1 MSEMTKEERVLCAL
15 SRQEPDRV
23 PLYDLVSSTTMIE
36 HFAGEPLTLDNAG
49 EVIPRAMD
57 TALDTTRVFLP
68 GPLERRTD
76 ARGFTFE
83 RRDWFNEWMV
93 RLPFQ
98 DMAGMRR
105 YVQGEIERLAAW
117 QPQDPQV
124 FLTDMLTWKKRYGA
138 TVLPASWAGEALQ
151 DCYIEV
157 GLDWFIWL
165 ASEEPELT
173 QTWIA
178 ARHAQL
184 MRRLQAEYNCRQ
196 VSPVAW
202 IFGDVAYKDRLI
214 FSPAFLKR
222 HSFFRNIAEICDLYH
237 SYQLKVIFHSDGFIT
252 PIVPELIAA
261 GVDAIAPVDTLAGM
275 DLGGLKQ
282 AYGEKLAFVGG
293 IDVENILR
301 SGSVDDVRRAVL
313 NALRLAAPGGG
324 LILGSSSEEL
334 FETLPLE
341 NILALIET
349 TWECGIY
356 PIGSH
361 FPTSSKTSI

>member
-23 PLYDLVSSTTMIE
+23 PLYDLVSSKAMIE
-36 HFAGEPLTLDNAG
+36 HFAGEPLTLENAG

-57 TALDTTRVFLP
+57 AALDTTRIFLP
-68 GPLERRTD
+68 GPLETRTD
-76 ARGFTFE
+76 ARGFTYE

-93 RLPFQ
+93 SLPFQ
-98 DMAGMRR
+98 DIQGMLR
-105 YVQGEIERLAAW
+105 YVHQEIERLGAW
-117 QPQDPQV
+117 QPQDPQA
-124 FLTDMLTWKKRYGA
+124 FLAEMLQWKSRYGA

-165 ASEEPELT
+165 ASEDPGLT

-184 MRRLQAEYNCRQ
+184 MRRLQAESNCRQ

-222 HSFFRNIAEICDLYH
+222 HGFFRNIAEICDLYH

-252 PIVPELIAA
+252 PIVSELIDV

-282 AYGEKLAFVGG
+282 TYGDRLAFVGG

-313 NALRLAAPGGG
+313 NAMRLAAPGGG

-334 FETLPLE
+334 FDTLPLE

-349 TWECGIY
+349 TRECGIY

-361 FPTSSKTSI
+361 FPRQF

>member
-23 PLYDLVSSTTMIE
+23 PLYDLVSSRAMLE
-36 HFAGEPLTLDNAG
+36 HFGGEVLTLENAG
-49 EVIPRAMD
+49 QVIPRAMD
-57 TALDTTRVFLP
+57 AALDTTRIFLP
-68 GPLERRTD
+68 GPLETRTD
-76 ARGFTFE
+76 LRGFTYE

-93 RLPFQ
+93 RLPFH
-98 DMAGMRR
+98 DLPGMLR
-105 YVQGEIERLAAW
+105 YVQGEIERLATW
-117 QPQDPQV
+117 QPQTPQK
-124 FLTDMLTWKKRYGA
+124 FLDDMLLWKMRYGS

-157 GLDWFIWL
+157 GLDWFVWL
-165 ASEEPELT
+165 DSEEPALT
-173 QTWIA
+173 QTWIE

-184 MRRLQAEYNCRQ
+184 MRRLEAESNCRQ
-196 VSPVAW
+196 ISPVAW

-222 HSFFRNIAEICDLYH
+222 NGFFRNIAEICDLYH

-252 PIVPELIAA
+252 PIIPELISA
-261 GVDAIAPVDTLAGM
+261 GVDAIAPVDTMAGM

-282 AYGEKLAFVGG
+282 AYGDRLAFVGG

-301 SGSVDDVRRAVL
+301 RGSPADVRHT
-313 NALRLAAPGGG
+313 ALEAMRLAAPGGG

-334 FETLPLE
+334 FDNLPLE

-349 TWECGIY
+349 TWECGRY
-356 PIGSH
+356 PIGSY
-361 FPTSSKTSI
+361 FPKNI

>member
-15 SRQEPDRV
+15 SRQEPDQV
-23 PLYDLVSSTTMIE
+23 PLYDLVSSKTIIE
-36 HFAGEPLTLDNAG
+36 HFAGEVLTLENA
-49 EVIPRAMD
+49 EAIIPRAMNA
-57 TALDTTRVFLP
+57 ALDTTRIFLP
-68 GPLERRTD
+68 GPLETRKD
-76 ARGFTFE
+76 KRGFTYE

-93 RLPFQ
+93 GLPFS
-98 DMAGMRR
+98 DMPGLLN
-105 YVQGEIERLAAW
+105 YVKAEIERLGAW
-117 QPQDPQV
+117 QPQDAQV
-124 FLTDMLTWKKRYGA
+124 FLADMLTWKKRYGT

-165 ASEEPELT
+165 ESEKPDLA
-173 QTWIA
+173 QAWIA

-196 VSPVAW
+196 ISPVAW

-214 FSPAFLKR
+214 FSPGFLKR
-222 HSFFRNIAEICDLYH
+222 HGFFKHIAEICNLYH
-237 SYQLKVIFHSDGFIT
+237 SYQLKVIFHSDGYIT
-252 PIVPELIAA
+252 PIIPELIDA

-275 DLGGLKQ
+275 DLGDLKQ
-282 AYGEKLAFVGG
+282 AYGDKLSFVGG

-301 SGSVDDVRRAVL
+301 NGSVADVRHDVL
-313 NALRLAAPGGG
+313 EALRLAGPGGG

-334 FETLPLE
+334 FDNLPLE

-349 TWECGIY
+349 THECGRY
-356 PIGSH
+356 PIGKY
-361 FPTSSKTSI
+361 FPY

>member
-1 MSEMTKEERVLCAL
+1 MPEMTKEERVLCAL

-23 PLYDLVSSTTMIE
+23 PLYDLVSSRAMIE
-36 HFAGEPLTLDNAG
+36 HFAGEPLTLENAG
-49 EVIPRAMD
+49 AVIPRAMD
-57 TALDTTRVFLP
+57 AALDTTRIFLP

-76 ARGFTFE
+76 ERGFTYE

-98 DMAGMRR
+98 DMPGMLR
-105 YVQGEIERLAAW
+105 YVHQEIERLRAW

-124 FLTDMLTWKKRYGA
+124 FLDDMLQWKQRYGDC
-138 TVLPASWAGEALQ
+138 VLPASWAGEALQ

-165 ASEEPELT
+165 SAEEPELT
-173 QTWIA
+173 QLWIA

-184 MRRLQAEYNCRQ
+184 MRRLQAEYECRQ
-196 VSPVAW
+196 ISPVAW
-202 IFGDVAYKDRLI
+202 IFGDIAYKDRLI

-222 HSFFRNIAEICDLYH
+222 YGFFKHIAEVCQLYH

-252 PIVPELIAA
+252 PIIPELIAA

-275 DLGGLKQ
+275 DLRRLKE
-282 AYGEKLAFVGG
+282 AYGERLAFVGG

-301 SGSVDDVRRAVL
+301 NGSPGDVRRTVL
-313 NALRLAAPGGG
+313 EALRLAAPGGG
-324 LILGSSSEEL
+324 LIVGSSSEEL
-334 FETLPLE
+334 FDNLPLE

-349 TWECGIY
+349 TWDCGRY
-356 PIGSH
+356 PIGKY
-361 FPTSSKTSI
+361 FPNQI